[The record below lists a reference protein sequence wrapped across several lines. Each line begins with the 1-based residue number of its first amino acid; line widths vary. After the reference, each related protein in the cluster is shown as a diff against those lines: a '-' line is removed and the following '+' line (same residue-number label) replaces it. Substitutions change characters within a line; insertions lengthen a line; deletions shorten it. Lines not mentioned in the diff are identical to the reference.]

1 MFYLQDFSLKIK
13 VFVERGRRLL
23 WNFMKLRSREV
34 VSGLESLPR
43 RALLKA
49 DGLTDADIKKP
60 LIAIANSYNQV
71 VPGHIHLRELAREVA
86 AGVKAAGA
94 TPLEFNTIGICDG
107 IAMGT
112 RGMCFSLPS
121 REVIADS
128 LELMLEAHRFD
139 AVVAVASCDKIVPG
153 MLMALARV
161 DIPAIMLTGGPM
173 MPGEWQ
179 GQALD
184 IISAFEAVGA
194 VKAGKMSELEAKEI
208 EDRCCPGCGSCAGLF
223 TANTMACLT
232 EALGMSLPGVAT
244 AHAIDAKK
252 RRLAK
257 QSGKQ
262 VVELLRRGVTP
273 SKIMTRAAF
282 ENAIVVDMAMGGSTN
297 TVLHLPAIAHE
308 LNIKLCLDVFDR
320 LSRRT
325 PQICNLRPE
334 GKHVMLDLER
344 AGGMPAV
351 MKRLGGLIRLSPLTV
366 TCRRVRDNLRYAK
379 IHDAEIIRP
388 TTRPFRKEGGIAILY
403 GNLAP
408 RGAVVKYA
416 AISSKMMKHK
426 GPARVFNREED
437 AIKAI
442 FSKRIRRGDV
452 IVIRF
457 EGPKGGPG
465 MREMLSSTA
474 AIVGMG
480 LSESVALV
488 TDGRFSGGTRGPCI
502 GHVSPEAADCG
513 PIAIVRDGDQIVMDV
528 RHRKLDLLLP
538 SSEIKERLERLKLPE
553 PKVKKG
559 YLALYSRTVSSAA
572 EGAIRR

>member
-1 MFYLQDFSLKIK
+1 
-13 VFVERGRRLL
+13 V
-23 WNFMKLRSREV
+23 KLRSREV
-34 VSGLESLPR
+34 VSGIESLPR

-49 DGLTDADIKKP
+49 DGLTDADLEKP
-60 LIAIANSYNQV
+60 LVAIANSYNQV
-71 VPGHIHLRELAREVA
+71 VPGHIHLRELAREAA

-107 IAMGT
+107 ISMGT

-139 AVVAVASCDKIVPG
+139 AVVAIASCDKIVPG

-173 MPGEWQ
+173 MPGEWR
-179 GQALD
+179 GQTLD

-194 VKAGKMSELEAKEI
+194 VKAGRMTELEAKEI

-262 VVELLRRGVTP
+262 VVELLRRGITP

-282 ENAIVVDMAMGGSTN
+282 ENAIVADMAMGGSTN

-308 LNIKLCLDVFDR
+308 LGIKLCLDVFDR

-344 AGGMPAV
+344 AGGVLAV
-351 MKRLGGLIRLSPLTV
+351 MKRLGKLIHLSPVTV
-366 TCRRVRDNLRYAK
+366 TGRRVRDNLRHAK
-379 IHDAEIIRP
+379 IYDAEVIRP
-388 TTRPFRKEGGIAILY
+388 TTRPFHREGGIAILY

-416 AISSKMMKHK
+416 AISPKIIKHK

-437 AIKAI
+437 ALRAI
-442 FSKRIRRGDV
+442 LNKRIRRGDV

-474 AIVGMG
+474 AVVGMG

-502 GHVSPEAADCG
+502 GHVSPEAADGG
-513 PIAIVRDGDQIVMDV
+513 PIAIVRDGDRIAIDV
-528 RHRKLDLLLP
+528 RRRKLDLLLP
-538 SSEIKERLERLKLPE
+538 SDEIKGRLERLKLPE

>member
-1 MFYLQDFSLKIK
+1 
-13 VFVERGRRLL
+13 
-23 WNFMKLRSREV
+23 
-34 VSGLESLPR
+34 
-43 RALLKA
+43 LKA
-49 DGLTDADIKKP
+49 DGLTDADLKKP
-60 LIAIANSYNQV
+60 LVAIANSYNQV
-71 VPGHIHLRELAREVA
+71 VPGHIHLRELAEVA
-86 AGVKAAGA
+86 AAGVRAAGA

-139 AVVAVASCDKIVPG
+139 AVVAIASCDKIVPG

-161 DIPAIMLTGGPM
+161 DIPSIMVTGGPM
-173 MPGEWQ
+173 MPGEWR
-179 GQALD
+179 GQSLD

-232 EALGMSLPGVAT
+232 EALGMSLPGMAT

-257 QSGKQ
+257 RSGKQ
-262 VVELLRRGVTP
+262 VIDLLRKRITP

-282 ENAIVVDMAMGGSTN
+282 ENAIVVDMALGGSTN

-308 LNIKLCLDVFDR
+308 LGIKLKLDIFDR

-325 PQICNLRPE
+325 PQICNLRP
-334 GKHVMLDLER
+334 GGNHVMFDLER
-344 AGGMPAV
+344 AGGVSAV
-351 MKRLGGLIRLSPLTV
+351 MKRLGKLIRFSPLTV
-366 TCRRVRDNLRYAK
+366 TGRRVQDNLRYAK
-379 IHDAEIIRP
+379 ILNGKVIRP
-388 TTRPFRKEGGIAILY
+388 LARPYHKEGGIAVLY
-403 GNLAP
+403 GSLAP
-408 RGAVVKYA
+408 KGAVVKYA
-416 AISSKMMKHK
+416 AMSPKMMRHE

-437 AIKAI
+437 AVRAILNRKIK
-442 FSKRIRRGDV
+442 RGDI
-452 IVIRF
+452 IVIRY

-474 AIVGMG
+474 AVVGMG

-502 GHVSPEAADCG
+502 GHISPEAAEGG
-513 PIAIVRDGDQIVMDV
+513 PIAAVRDGDLISIDI
-528 RHRKLDLLLP
+528 RRRKLDLLL
-538 SSEIKERLERLKLPE
+538 SNSEIKLRLEKLKPPE

-559 YLALYSRTVSSAA
+559 YLALYSRIVSSAS
-572 EGAIRR
+572 EGAICR

>member
-1 MFYLQDFSLKIK
+1 M
-13 VFVERGRRLL
+13 R
-23 WNFMKLRSREV
+23 LRSREV

-49 DGLTDADIKKP
+49 DGLTDADLKKP
-60 LIAIANSYNQV
+60 LVAIANSYNQV
-71 VPGHIHLRELAREVA
+71 VPGHIHLRELAEVA
-86 AGVKAAGA
+86 AAGVRAAGA

-139 AVVAVASCDKIVPG
+139 AVVAIASCDKIVPG

-161 DIPAIMLTGGPM
+161 DIPSIMVTGGPM
-173 MPGEWQ
+173 MPGEWR
-179 GQALD
+179 GQSLD

-232 EALGMSLPGVAT
+232 EALGMSLPGMAT

-257 QSGKQ
+257 RSGKQ
-262 VVELLRRGVTP
+262 VIDLLRKRITP

-282 ENAIVVDMAMGGSTN
+282 ENAIVVDMALGGSTN

-308 LNIKLCLDVFDR
+308 LGIKLKLDIFDR

-325 PQICNLRPE
+325 PQICNLRP
-334 GKHVMLDLER
+334 GGNHVMFDLER
-344 AGGMPAV
+344 AGGVSAV
-351 MKRLGGLIRLSPLTV
+351 MKRLGKLIRFSPLTV
-366 TCRRVRDNLRYAK
+366 TGRRVQDNLRYAK
-379 IHDAEIIRP
+379 ILNGKVIRP
-388 TTRPFRKEGGIAILY
+388 LARPYHKEGGIAVLY
-403 GNLAP
+403 GSLAP
-408 RGAVVKYA
+408 KGAVVKYA
-416 AISSKMMKHK
+416 AMSPKMMRHE

-437 AIKAI
+437 AVRAILNRKIK
-442 FSKRIRRGDV
+442 RGDI
-452 IVIRF
+452 IVIRY

-474 AIVGMG
+474 AVVGMG

-502 GHVSPEAADCG
+502 GHISPEAAEGG
-513 PIAIVRDGDQIVMDV
+513 PIAAVRDGDLISIDI
-528 RHRKLDLLLP
+528 RRRKLDLLL
-538 SSEIKERLERLKLPE
+538 SNSEIKLRLEKLKPPE

-559 YLALYSRTVSSAA
+559 YLALYSRIVSSAS
-572 EGAIRR
+572 EGAICR

>member
-1 MFYLQDFSLKIK
+1 MGN
-13 VFVERGRRLL
+13 FV
-23 WNFMKLRSREV
+23 KLRSREV

-49 DGLTDADIKKP
+49 DGLTDADLEKP

-71 VPGHIHLRELAREVA
+71 VPGHIHLRELAREA
-86 AGVKAAGA
+86 SAGVKAAGA

-173 MPGEWQ
+173 MPGEWR
-179 GQALD
+179 GQTLD

-194 VKAGKMSELEAKEI
+194 VRAGRMTELEAKEI

-262 VVELLRRGVTP
+262 VVELLRRGITP

-282 ENAIVVDMAMGGSTN
+282 ENAIVADMAMGGSTN

-308 LNIKLCLDVFDR
+308 LSIKLCLDVFDR

-344 AGGMPAV
+344 AGGVPAV
-351 MKRLGGLIRLSPLTV
+351 MKRLGKLIRLSPLTV
-366 TCRRVRDNLRYAK
+366 TGRRVRDNLRHAK
-379 IHDAEIIRP
+379 IYDAEVIRP
-388 TTRPFRKEGGIAILY
+388 TMRPFRREGGIAILH

-416 AISSKMMKHK
+416 AISPKIMKHK
-426 GPARVFNREED
+426 GPVRVFNREED
-437 AIKAI
+437 ALRAI
-442 FSKRIRRGDV
+442 LNRRIRRGDV

-474 AIVGMG
+474 TVVGMG

-502 GHVSPEAADCG
+502 GHVSPEAADGG
-513 PIAIVRDGDQIVMDV
+513 PIAIVRDGDRIAIDV
-528 RHRKLDLLLP
+528 RRRKLDLLLP
-538 SSEIKERLERLKLPE
+538 SDEIKDRLERLKLPE

>member
-1 MFYLQDFSLKIK
+1 LGN
-13 VFVERGRRLL
+13 FV
-23 WNFMKLRSREV
+23 KLRSREV
-34 VSGLESLPR
+34 VSGIESLPR

-49 DGLTDADIKKP
+49 DGLTDADLEKP
-60 LIAIANSYNQV
+60 FVAIANSYNQV
-71 VPGHIHLRELAREVA
+71 VPGHIHLRELAREAA
-86 AGVKAAGA
+86 AGVKSAGA

-107 IAMGT
+107 ISMGT

-139 AVVAVASCDKIVPG
+139 AVVAIASCDKIVPG

-173 MPGEWQ
+173 MPGEWR
-179 GQALD
+179 GQTLD

-194 VKAGKMSELEAKEI
+194 VKAGRMSELEAKEI

-232 EALGMSLPGVAT
+232 EALGMSLPGVGT
-244 AHAIDAKK
+244 THAIDAQK

-262 VVELLRRGVTP
+262 VVELLRRGITP

-282 ENAIVVDMAMGGSTN
+282 ENAIVADMAMGGSTN

-308 LNIKLCLDVFDR
+308 LGIKLCLDVFDR

-344 AGGMPAV
+344 AGGVPAV
-351 MKRLGGLIRLSPLTV
+351 MKRLGKLIHLSPVTV
-366 TCRRVRDNLRYAK
+366 TGRRVRDNLRHAK
-379 IHDAEIIRP
+379 IHDAEVIRP
-388 TTRPFRKEGGIAILY
+388 TTRPFHREGGIAILY

-416 AISSKMMKHK
+416 AISPKIMKHK

-437 AIKAI
+437 ALRAI
-442 FSKRIRRGDV
+442 LNKRIRRGDV

-474 AIVGMG
+474 AVVGMG

-502 GHVSPEAADCG
+502 GHVSPEAADGG
-513 PIAIVRDGDQIVMDV
+513 PIAIVRDGDRIAIDV
-528 RHRKLDLLLP
+528 RRRKLDLLLP
-538 SSEIKERLERLKLPE
+538 SDEIKGRLERLKLPE